1 MAAMPRSSL
10 TPTAMPGRSHTTR
23 DSLSRKM
30 THSPS
35 RTSARHSHPDWTLDT
50 LTVRSG
56 GFGRWRTVGVAY
68 GQPCETV
75 RETGA
80 GPMSSPMAWRY
91 SRQMGSS
98 APGEKSTVLGDGSA
112 GDAYSGDEGHAVWV
126 VAGVVGGVEHQRAD
140 RVVAAQVTPD
150 LLGDQIRGL
159 RARYRSRAALVG
171 GSERRQEHS
180 G

>member
-35 RTSARHSHPDWTLDT
+35 RTSARRSHPDWTLDT

-80 GPMSSPMAWRY
+80 GQSDVA
-91 SRQMGSS
+91 SRILLLLS
-98 APGEKSTVLGDGSA
+98 AVVRGC
-112 GDAYSGDEGHAVWV
+112 SG
-126 VAGVVGGVEHQRAD
+126 GGVID
-140 RVVAAQVTPD
+140 
-150 LLGDQIRGL
+150 
-159 RARYRSRAALVG
+159 
-171 GSERRQEHS
+171 
-180 G
+180 